1 MIENIIVLQLPVAVV
16 VKIHADLLATVNAI
30 SPQHRRR
37 ARRNPNARQSVRVD
51 LVLLDQAL
59 ALLVHVNTAV
69 LAVVYLVVSD
79 DGVRIRPDL
88 YARQG
93 VAVDVVV
100 LDQTPALAEY
110 VHTTLVAVVDL
121 VSPYGGIRVR
131 GDPYAGE
138 VVGVDLVVDELTQT
152 VLVDV
157 NAARLAVMYLAMHDR
172 RISAG
177 LHLESR
183 YPVVVY
189 VVGFEVAEAVVK
201 CEYAYV
207 AAMVDVIP
215 PHYRVRVVLHPDA
228 GQRVPRDLVV
238 FVRAL
243 SVISHVQAHVLA
255 VRYVAVLHHR
265 VSPHARNAYRRAD

>member
-1 MIENIIVLQLPVAVV
+1 MIENIIVLQLSVAVV

-30 SPQHRRR
+30 PPQHRRR
-37 ARRNPNARQSVRVD
+37 TRRDPNARQGVRVH

-79 DGVRIRPDL
+79 DGVRVRPDL
-88 YARQG
+88 YAGQG
-93 VAVDVVV
+93 VAVNVVV
-100 LDQTPALAEY
+100 LDQTPTFAEY
-110 VHTTLVAVVDL
+110 VHAALVAVVDL
-121 VSPYGGIRVR
+121 VPSYSGIRVR
-131 GDPYAGE
+131 RNPHAGK
-138 VVGVDLVVDELTQT
+138 VVGVDLVVDELAQT

-157 NAARLAVMYLAMHDR
+157 DPARLAVMYFAVHDG

-183 YPVVVY
+183 YPIVVN
-189 VVGFEVAEAVVK
+189 VVGFEITEAIVE

-207 AAMVDVIP
+207 ATVVDVIP
-215 PHYRVRVVLHPDA
+215 SHYRVRVVLHPDA
-228 GQRVPRDLVV
+228 RQRVPRDLVV
-238 FVRAL
+238 LVRAL

-255 VRYVAVLHHR
+255 VRYVAVFHHR
-265 VSPHARNAYRRAD
+265 VSPHARNANRCAN